1 MTDDELKR
9 ILARNPAL
17 SVGDP
22 RSIAAPKRGPG
33 NGPLAAPQAQKAAT
47 GKLHVR
53 ITSRRVR
60 LADPD
65 GLFGKYLL
73 DCCRYAGWLIDDSA
87 EHISYETRQEKVAKK
102 EAEETLIEIFQL

>member
-1 MTDDELKR
+1 MTHEELERLLKR
-9 ILARNPAL
+9 NPSL
-17 SVGDP
+17 SVGCAGP
-22 RSIAAPKRGPG
+22 VAAPQRSPS
-33 NGPLAAPQAQKAAT
+33 NGTLAAAQAQKAAA

-87 EHISYETRQEKVAKK
+87 IHISYETRQEKVAKK
-102 EAEETLIEIFQL
+102 EAEETLIEIHQL